1 MQSSKTAQ
9 RPKLINITVQ
19 VIMRELLSSTVVL
32 YSEMLYI
39 KQVLPLCITK
49 KRNLLKSISAIAIE
63 KKNARCKARGFRCA
77 MGRIKVERKCRESR
91 SMV

>member
-49 KRNLLKSISAIAIE
+49 KNLLKSISAIAIE